1 VNLNWLRT
9 FFHVVREG
17 SYSGAA
23 RALGLS
29 QPAVSLQMRGLERL
43 YGVRLLSRSGGALSL
58 TDAGQVVFD
67 YAARVSVLARELDTR
82 LHDLQALRGGLL
94 RLAASLTVGTVY
106 LPPVLRRFLSAFP
119 GPKIRL
125 ILGNSAEVL
134 DRVAGLQDDL
144 GFVGRSVDDER
155 LTVAPFAVDEIV
167 LVAARAHPW
176 SRLRVVSAA
185 ALRGQRLIMREAG
198 SMTRQTVEQFLAQC
212 GVEVSPTFEV
222 SSNEVT
228 LDLVSAN
235 AGVAFL
241 SAMALKQRRLGRRVC
256 RLRLREGRI
265 TRTFYSVAR
274 RDRPPNPLID
284 AFLATAQ
291 SVLRARRR

>member
-23 RALGLS
+23 RVLGIS

-43 YGVRLLSRSGGALSL
+43 YGVRLLSRSGQAVAL
-58 TDAGQVVFD
+58 TDAGRVVFD
-67 YAARVSVLARELDTR
+67 YASRVAVLERELDTR
-82 LHDLQALRGGLL
+82 LHDLQGLRGGLL
-94 RLAASLTVGTVY
+94 RLAASLTVGTIY
-106 LPPVLRRFLSAFP
+106 LPPVLKRFLSAFP
-119 GPKIRL
+119 GPRIRL

-144 GFVGRSVDDER
+144 GLVGRSVDDER
-155 LTVAPFAVDEIV
+155 LTVEPFVVDEIV
-167 LVAARAHPW
+167 LVVPRAHPW
-176 SRLRVVSAA
+176 SRRRTVSAH

-198 SMTRQTVEQFLAQC
+198 SMTRQTVEQFLARL
-212 GVEVSPTFEV
+212 GVEVNPAFEV

-241 SAMALKQRRLGRRVC
+241 SSTLLKQRRLGRGVRGI
-256 RLRLREGRI
+256 RLREGRI
-265 TRTFYSVAR
+265 VRTFYSVAH
-274 RDRPPNPLID
+274 RDRPPSPLIE
-284 AFLATAQ
+284 AFLTTAR
-291 SVLRARRR
+291 SVWRARRP

>member
-1 VNLNWLRT
+1 MNLNWLRT

-23 RALGLS
+23 RVLGIS

-43 YGVRLLSRSGGALSL
+43 YGVRLLSRTGQAVAL
-58 TDAGQVVFD
+58 TDAGHVVFD
-67 YAARVSVLARELDTR
+67 YASRVSVLERELDSR
-82 LHDLQALRGGLL
+82 LHDLRGLRGGLL
-94 RLAASLTVGTVY
+94 RLGASLTVGTVY
-106 LPPVLRRFLSAFP
+106 LPRVLKRFVSTFP
-119 GPKIRL
+119 GPRVRF

-134 DRVAGLQDDL
+134 DRVASLQDDL

-155 LTVAPFAVDEIV
+155 LAVELFVVDEIV
-167 LVAARAHPW
+167 LVVPKAHPW
-176 SRLRVVSAA
+176 SRRRVVSAH

-198 SMTRQTVEQFLAQC
+198 SMTRQTVEQFLARF
-212 GVEVSPTFEV
+212 GIEVSPAFEV

-241 SAMALKQRRLGRRVC
+241 SATLLKQRRLGRHLC
-256 RLRLREGRI
+256 GIRLREGRI
-265 TRTFYSVAR
+265 TRTFYSVAH
-274 RDRPPNPLID
+274 RDRPPNPLIE
-284 AFLATAQ
+284 AFLTTAR
-291 SVLRARRR
+291 SVLRAHRP